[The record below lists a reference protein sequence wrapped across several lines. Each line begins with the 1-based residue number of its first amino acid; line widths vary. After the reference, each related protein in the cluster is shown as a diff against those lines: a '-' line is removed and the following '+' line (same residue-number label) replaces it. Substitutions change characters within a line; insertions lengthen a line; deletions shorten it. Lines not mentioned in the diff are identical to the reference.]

1 MCEQKTMK
9 SETIYEGKILT
20 LRVDTVELPDMKYAR
35 REIIEQRAAVVIV
48 AIDGEG
54 CILFVRQ
61 YRKAVEDRLLEL
73 PAGKIDPGE
82 TPTDAA
88 RRELREE
95 TKYNAKDFTP
105 LFEAYASPGYSTE
118 KMYFYLARDLFD
130 APLPEDPDEAI
141 TLERYSVAEVKTM
154 LQKGEIKDCKTVAG
168 LLYALNRLEDEHAR
182 G

>member
-1 MCEQKTMK
+1 MK

-54 CILFVRQ
+54 RILFVRQ

-88 RRELREE
+88 HRELREE

>member
-54 CILFVRQ
+54 RILFVRQ

-88 RRELREE
+88 HRELREE

-105 LFEAYASPGYSTE
+105 FFEAYASPGYSTE